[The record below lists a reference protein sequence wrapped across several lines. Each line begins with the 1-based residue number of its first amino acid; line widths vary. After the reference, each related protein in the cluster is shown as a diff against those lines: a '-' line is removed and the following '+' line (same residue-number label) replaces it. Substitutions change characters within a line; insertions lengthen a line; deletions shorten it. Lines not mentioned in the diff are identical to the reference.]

1 MNLPHLVSAGGY
13 TSGIAAR
20 HPRIQVPRDPE
31 LDSAIA
37 RARALLGPDAANSQI
52 VHQLALRGVEALEA
66 EAASSDRG
74 RDFLLAVADGEA
86 GLDFESLRTVRDRA
100 WR

>member
-1 MNLPHLVSAGGY
+1 
-13 TSGIAAR
+13 
-20 HPRIQVPRDPE
+20 
-31 LDSAIA
+31 LDRAIA
-37 RARALLGPDAANSQI
+37 RGRAVLGPTVASSQI
-52 VHQLALRGVEALEA
+52 VHQLALRGVDALEA